1 MKKVI
6 FDTNV
11 LIDWINE
18 RQFAELIFESG
29 TAKYLSSIVLMEL
42 LAGASRTE
50 DQKIIKKLHNT
61 HKKAGRMLTSSET
74 NYAEAGDIL
83 LELQKTKGYDLK
95 KSFTL
100 TNDVLIA
107 LTARS
112 VGATLFTQNRKD
124 FQAIRGIKVFDLV
137 VC

>member
-6 FDTNV
+6 FDTNI
-11 LIDWINE
+11 LIDWINDG
-18 RQFAELIFESG
+18 QFADLIFESG
-29 TAKYLSSIVLMEL
+29 HAKYLSSVVLMEL
-42 LAGASRTE
+42 MAGASDSE
-50 DQKIIKKLHNT
+50 DRKIITKLHT
-61 HKKAGRMLTSSET
+61 VHKKAGRMATPTES

-83 LELQKTKGYDLK
+83 LELQRSKGYDLK

-112 VGATLFTQNRKD
+112 IGATLCTQNRKD
-124 FQAIRGIKVFDLV
+124 FEAIREIRGFEV
-137 VC
+137 VVL

>member
-6 FDTNV
+6 FDTNI
-11 LIDWINE
+11 LIDWINDK
-18 RQFAELIFESG
+18 QFEELIFENG

-42 LAGASRTE
+42 MAGASGTE

-61 HKKAGRMLTSSET
+61 HKKAGRMVTPTET

-112 VGATLFTQNRKD
+112 IGATLFTQNRKD
-124 FQAIRGIKVFDLV
+124 FQAIRDIKVFDLV
-137 VC
+137 TL